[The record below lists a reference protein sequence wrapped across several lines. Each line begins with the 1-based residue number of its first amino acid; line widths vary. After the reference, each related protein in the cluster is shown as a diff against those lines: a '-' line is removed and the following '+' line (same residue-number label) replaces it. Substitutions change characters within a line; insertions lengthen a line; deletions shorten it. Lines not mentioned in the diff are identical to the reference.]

1 MIDFSMDFLKTNIN
15 DIISYILL
23 AIIYI
28 IHTLNSK
35 QVRMNSLLFKNDMTK
50 KVDNTWNNV
59 EEVVST
65 TRKEVKEIVD
75 TTVDTVKNYV
85 DKATSDVLSL
95 TKQVTVL
102 KTELENIWTDKITA
116 LSQQTDE
123 EINALKTKL
132 EKLQSENQKLK
143 AEFVRSIKHND
154 ELCRRGVTKQITQN
168 LKEGKENE

>member
-59 EEVVST
+59 EEAVST
-65 TRKEVKEIVD
+65 TRKEVKEI
-75 TTVDTVKNYV
+75 V

-102 KTELENIWTDKITA
+102 KTELENIWTNKITA

-123 EINALKTKL
+123 EIKLLKTEL

-143 AEFVRSIKHND
+143 AEFVRSIQHND

>member
-1 MIDFSMDFLKTNIN
+1 MIDFSLDFLRTNLN

-35 QVRMNSLLFKNDMTK
+35 QIRTNSILFKNDMTT

-59 EEVVST
+59 EKVVST
-65 TRKEVKEIVD
+65 TRKEVKEI
-75 TTVDTVKNYV
+75 V

-102 KTELENIWTDKITA
+102 KTELENIWTNKITA

-123 EINALKTKL
+123 EIKLLKTEL

>member
-1 MIDFSMDFLKTNIN
+1 MIDFSLDFLRTNLN

-28 IHTLNSK
+28 IHTLNNK
-35 QVRMNSLLFKNDMTK
+35 QIRTNSLLFKNDMTK
-50 KVDNTWNNV
+50 KVDKTWNDV

-75 TTVDTVKNYV
+75 
-85 DKATSDVLSL
+85 KATSDVLSL
-95 TKQVTVL
+95 TKQVTAL

-123 EINALKTKL
+123 EINALKAKL
-132 EKLQSENQKLK
+132 EEMQSENQKLK

-168 LKEGKENE
+168 LKEGKEDEQHSERS

>member
-1 MIDFSMDFLKTNIN
+1 MIDFSIDFLKTNLN
-15 DIISYILL
+15 DIINYILL

-35 QVRMNSLLFKNDMTK
+35 HVRTNSLLFKNDMTK
-50 KVDNTWNNV
+50 KVDNIWNDVKNAV
-59 EEVVST
+59 DAT
-65 TRKEVKEIVD
+65 KKEVKEI
-75 TTVDTVKNYV
+75 V

-102 KTELENIWTDKITA
+102 KTELENIWTNKITA

-123 EINALKTKL
+123 EINALKAKL

-168 LKEGKENE
+168 LKEGEEDEQHSKRS

>member
-23 AIIYI
+23 AVIYI

-35 QVRMNSLLFKNDMTK
+35 QVRTNSLLFKNDMTA
-50 KVDNTWNNV
+50 KVNNTWNDV
-59 EEVVST
+59 ENAVNAT
-65 TRKEVKEIVD
+65 KKEVKEI
-75 TTVDTVKNYV
+75 V

-102 KTELENIWTDKITA
+102 KTELENIWTNKITA

-123 EINALKTKL
+123 EITALKAKL

-168 LKEGKENE
+168 LKEGEENE

>member
-1 MIDFSMDFLKTNIN
+1 MIDFSIDFLKTNLN

-35 QVRMNSLLFKNDMTK
+35 HVRTNSLLFKNDMTK
-50 KVDNTWNNV
+50 KVDNIWNDVKNAV
-59 EEVVST
+59 DAT
-65 TRKEVKEIVD
+65 KKEVKEIV
-75 TTVDTVKNYV
+75 Y
-85 DKATSDVLSL
+85 KATSDVLSL

-102 KTELENIWTDKITA
+102 KTELENIWTNKITA

-123 EINALKTKL
+123 EINALKAKL

-168 LKEGKENE
+168 LKEGEEDEQHSKRS

>member
-75 TTVDTVKNYV
+75 
-85 DKATSDVLSL
+85 KATSDVLSL

-102 KTELENIWTDKITA
+102 KTELENIWTNKITA

-123 EINALKTKL
+123 EIKLLKTEL

-143 AEFVRSIKHND
+143 AEFIRSIQHND

-168 LKEGKENE
+168 LKEGEENERHSERS

>member
-1 MIDFSMDFLKTNIN
+1 MIDFSLDFLKTNIN

-35 QVRMNSLLFKNDMTK
+35 QVRTNSLLFKNDMTK

-59 EEVVST
+59 EEAVST
-65 TRKEVKEIVD
+65 TRKEVKEI
-75 TTVDTVKNYV
+75 V

-102 KTELENIWTDKITA
+102 KTELENIWTNKITA

-123 EINALKTKL
+123 EIKLLKTKL

>member
-75 TTVDTVKNYV
+75 
-85 DKATSDVLSL
+85 KATSDVLSL

-102 KTELENIWTDKITA
+102 KTELENIWTNKITA

-123 EINALKTKL
+123 EIKLLKTEL

-143 AEFVRSIKHND
+143 AEFIRSIQHND